1 MQGVRG
7 VWVLDRASDLL
18 ILCLIERRHDLMPL
32 VTMLAELSYLPPSL
46 SPSLHSSLSRSF
58 PPPPPPPPPPP
69 LPPFPRPPP
78 RPGGGGQQ
86 RDVLY
91 PSIHVSLYLSFYD
104 SLIRSL

>member
-46 SPSLHSSLSRSF
+46 PPSLHSSLSRAF
-58 PPPPPPPPPPP
+58 P
-69 LPPFPRPPP
+69 LPL
-78 RPGGGGQQ
+78 GMGME

-104 SLIRSL
+104 SLIRSLSPCLPASQYPNQI